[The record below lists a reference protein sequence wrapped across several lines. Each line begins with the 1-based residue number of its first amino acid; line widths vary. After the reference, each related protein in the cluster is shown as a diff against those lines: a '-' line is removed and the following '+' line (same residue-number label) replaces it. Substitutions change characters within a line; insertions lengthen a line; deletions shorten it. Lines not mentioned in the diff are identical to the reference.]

1 MNPDNEWPCIEQP
14 QPVNPHPITES
25 TTNQSNKPLLGHD
38 SNEVEVQD
46 ESSSEDQNV
55 DYNNENE
62 NESHEG
68 NLDIFFQSYNI
79 RCFQQKKYNLV
90 FFYDLSY
97 LSTTKSNNGIIL
109 FYNL

>member
-68 NLDIFFQSYNI
+68 NLDIFF
-79 RCFQQKKYNLV
+79 FNL
-90 FFYDLSY
+90 
-97 LSTTKSNNGIIL
+97 TIL
-109 FYNL
+109 DAFNKRNTI